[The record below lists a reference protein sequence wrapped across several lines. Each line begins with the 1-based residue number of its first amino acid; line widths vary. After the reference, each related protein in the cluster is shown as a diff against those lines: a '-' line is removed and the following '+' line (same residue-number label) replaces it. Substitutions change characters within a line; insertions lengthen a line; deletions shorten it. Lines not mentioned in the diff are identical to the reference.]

1 MPGIRPSARQ
11 LKLGASGARFYHE
24 AMVKRLAFKAVS
36 KLVLQPWRRQT
47 HGLTLGTR
55 IVAIEEGSVLL
66 VRHSYAPGWLFPG
79 GGVDRGETIYEAAL
93 REVGEETGVIGL
105 EEPVLHGVFL
115 NDKQFRG
122 DHVACFI
129 LRRFERK
136 PKRSL
141 EIAEAKFFPLG
152 SLPDAT
158 TGGTRRRI
166 AEIFSAAEIGRNW

>member
-1 MPGIRPSARQ
+1 
-11 LKLGASGARFYHE
+11 
-24 AMVKRLAFKAVS
+24 MVAKLAFKAVS

-55 IVAIEEGSVLL
+55 TVVIEEGSVLL

-79 GGVDRGETIYEAAL
+79 GGVDRGEMIYDSAL
-93 REVGEETGVIGL
+93 REVREETGIIGL

-136 PKRSL
+136 PARSL
-141 EIAEAKFFPLG
+141 EIAEARFF
-152 SLPDAT
+152 SVAALPEGT
-158 TGGTRRRI
+158 TGGTLRRI
-166 AEIFSAAEIGRNW
+166 AEIFSGSGIARHW

>member
-1 MPGIRPSARQ
+1 MVP
-11 LKLGASGARFYHE
+11 RFLFRC
-24 AMVKRLAFKAVS
+24 VQS
-36 KLVLQPWRRQT
+36 LVLQPLHRQLR
-47 HGLTLGTR
+47 GLTLGTR

-93 REVGEETGVIGL
+93 REVREETGVIGL

-141 EIAEAKFFPLG
+141 EISEATYFPVTAQPEG
-152 SLPDAT
+152 T
-158 TGGTRRRI
+158 TGGTLRRI
-166 AEIFSAAEIGRNW
+166 AEIFSGAAIGRHW